1 MSGILYDC
9 LLGSSY
15 ILTSAKSLATHVACN
30 LAAHPFKRK
39 RMSSNQYR
47 RKTEQA
53 RSKIAQLSKD
63 KGRLATKRA
72 SLTKKMVD
80 ANDRAMKTS
89 NTSTLKSK
97 LREAERAAK
106 ELVRVENDIGKIE
119 TKIAQE
125 SKKLGDAE
133 KSLAKEQKREA
144 GKREQVAERLA
155 DSTKQKISQLD
166 STLDTAVHDIEALK
180 NLPKT
185 IQVLFLAANPLD
197 EDELRLDEEARSI
210 HEMIRK
216 SEHSD
221 SVKLESRWAVRP
233 LDALQAINEVEPTV
247 VHFSG
252 HGSDRDEI
260 VFQNEQGNAKVV
272 SLAAIV
278 QMMKASSDKI
288 RLVFFNS
295 CYSRGQAEAVVEH
308 VEAAIGMND
317 SIGDEA
323 ACVFASQFYSAIG
336 FGKSVQTAFEQ
347 GKAALMLEDIREENT
362 PELFVADGVDSKQLV
377 IVQPKGYDNSL

>member
-1 MSGILYDC
+1 
-9 LLGSSY
+9 
-15 ILTSAKSLATHVACN
+15 
-30 LAAHPFKRK
+30 
-39 RMSSNQYR
+39 MSSDQYR
-47 RKTEQA
+47 RKAEQA
-53 RSKIAQLSKD
+53 RAKIAQINKD
-63 KGRLATKRA
+63 KARLATKRA
-72 SLTKKMVD
+72 TLTKKMND
-80 ANDRAMKTS
+80 ANERALKAS
-89 NTSTLKSK
+89 NSASMRSK

-106 ELVRVENDIGKIE
+106 DIAKVEGDIGKLE
-119 TKIAQE
+119 TKLAQE

-133 KSLAKEQKREA
+133 KAIAREQEREA
-144 GKREQVAERLA
+144 KKREQSAKRLA
-155 DSTKQKISQLD
+155 DSTSRKLDQID
-166 STLDTAVHDIEALK
+166 STLETAVRDIDALK
-180 NLPKT
+180 NLPEIIK
-185 IQVLFLAANPLD
+185 VLFLAANPLD
-197 EDELRLDEEARSI
+197 ENQLRLDEEARSI

-216 SEHSD
+216 SEHRD
-221 SVKLESRWAVRP
+221 SVQLESRWAVRP
-233 LDALQAINEVEPTV
+233 LDALQAINEVQPTI

-252 HGSDRDEI
+252 HGSDQDEI

-336 FGKSVQTAFEQ
+336 FGKSVRTAFEQ
-347 GKAALMLEDIREENT
+347 GKAALMLEDIQEEDI
-362 PELFVADGVDSKQLV
+362 PELFVADGVDSEQLI
-377 IVQPKGYDNSL
+377 IVKPLEDDIE

>member
-1 MSGILYDC
+1 MSAD
-9 LLGSSY
+9 
-15 ILTSAKSLATHVACN
+15 
-30 LAAHPFKRK
+30 
-39 RMSSNQYR
+39 QYR
-47 RKTEQA
+47 RKAEQA
-53 RSKIAQLSKD
+53 RSKIAQLNKD

-72 SLTKKMVD
+72 SLTTKMNS
-80 ANDRAMKTS
+80 ANERAFKATS
-89 NTSTLKSK
+89 SSTLKSK

-106 ELVRVENDIGKIE
+106 DLAKVESDNGKIE

-133 KSLAKEQKREA
+133 KLLANEQAREATKRERTA
-144 GKREQVAERLA
+144 KRLA
-155 DSTKQKISQLD
+155 DSTKQKINQLD
-166 STLDTAVHDIEALK
+166 STLSVAVQDIETLK
-180 NLPKT
+180 TLPQV

-216 SEHSD
+216 SEHRD

-252 HGSDRDEI
+252 HGSDQDEI

-278 QMMKASSDKI
+278 QMMKASSDRI

-295 CYSRGQAEAVVEH
+295 CYSRAQAEAVVEH

-317 SIGDEA
+317 SIGDDA
-323 ACVFASQFYSAIG
+323 ARVFASQFYSAIG

-347 GKAALMLEDIREENT
+347 GKAALMLEDILEESI
-362 PELFVADGVDSKQLV
+362 PELFVGDGVDATQLI
-377 IVQPKGYDNSL
+377 IVQPNDVETV

>member
-1 MSGILYDC
+1 
-9 LLGSSY
+9 
-15 ILTSAKSLATHVACN
+15 
-30 LAAHPFKRK
+30 
-39 RMSSNQYR
+39 MSSNQYR

-72 SLTKKMVD
+72 SSTKKMVD

-89 NTSTLKSK
+89 STSTLKSK

-106 ELVRVENDIGKIE
+106 DLVKVENDIGKIE

-133 KSLAKEQKREA
+133 KSLAKEQEREA

-155 DSTKQKISQLD
+155 DSTKQKISQLG

-197 EDELRLDEEARSI
+197 EDPLRLDEEARLI

-216 SEHSD
+216 SEHRD

-336 FGKSVQTAFEQ
+336 FGRSVQTAFEQ
-347 GKAALMLEDIREENT
+347 GKAALMLEDIREENI
-362 PELFVADGVDSKQLV
+362 PELFVADGVDPKQLV
-377 IVQPKGYDNSL
+377 IVQPKGYDSSL

>member
-1 MSGILYDC
+1 
-9 LLGSSY
+9 
-15 ILTSAKSLATHVACN
+15 
-30 LAAHPFKRK
+30 
-39 RMSSNQYR
+39 MSSNHYR
-47 RKTEQA
+47 GKAEQA
-53 RSKIAQLSKD
+53 RSKIAQLNKD

-72 SLTKKMVD
+72 SLTTKMNN
-80 ANDRAMKTS
+80 ANERALKAS
-89 NTSTLKSK
+89 NASTVRSK

-106 ELVRVENDIGKIE
+106 DLAKVESDIGKIE
-119 TKIAQE
+119 NKIAQE

-133 KSLAKEQKREA
+133 KSLAKEQAREA
-144 GKREQVAERLA
+144 LERERAAKRIT
-155 DSTKQKISQLD
+155 DSTNQKINQID
-166 STLDTAVHDIEALK
+166 STLSSAVQDIEVLK
-180 NLPKT
+180 NLPEV
-185 IQVLFLAANPLD
+185 ISVLFLAANPLD

-216 SEHSD
+216 SEHRD
-221 SVKLESRWAVRP
+221 SVRLESRWAVRP
-233 LDALQAINEVEPTV
+233 LDALQAINEVEPTI

-252 HGSDRDEI
+252 HGSDQDEI

-295 CYSRGQAEAVVEH
+295 CYSRAQAEAVVDH

-323 ACVFASQFYSAIG
+323 ARVFSSQFYSAIG

-347 GKAALMLEDIREENT
+347 GKAALMLEDIPEDDI
-362 PELFVADGVDSKQLV
+362 PELFVADGVDALQLI
-377 IVQPKGYDNSL
+377 IVHPADVETE